1 MDRISVFLVD
11 DHQIILDGLKAL
23 LSNDKVID
31 IAGESIRCKDA
42 YEMISIC
49 KPDVVLTDIHMPD
62 MNGIEFS
69 RLVKKNFPEIKIIAL
84 SMSADESLIS
94 DMLDAG
100 ASGYLVK
107 NTGKEE
113 LREAL
118 IRVVS
123 GEVYF
128 SPEVA
133 SQLSKA
139 LLNSR
144 KKETDPPAKLTQR
157 EIEIVQLI
165 AKEFSNE
172 QIANALFIS
181 ERTVETHRKNIFRK
195 TKIKGVIGL
204 LKYAMEN
211 KLLES

>member
-1 MDRISVFLVD
+1 MDRISVYLVD
-11 DHQIILDGLKAL
+11 DHQIMLDGIKAL

-31 IAGESIRCKDA
+31 IAGESIRCKEA
-42 YEMISIC
+42 FEMISIC
-49 KPDVVLTDIHMPD
+49 KPDVILTDIHMPD

-69 RLVKKNFPEIKIIAL
+69 RLVKNNFPEIKIIAL
-84 SMSADESLIS
+84 SMSAEEALIS
-94 DMLDAG
+94 DMLEAG

-107 NTGKEE
+107 NIGKEE

-133 SQLSKA
+133 AQLSKA

-144 KKETDPPAKLTQR
+144 NRDKEPVVKLTQR
-157 EIEIVQLI
+157 ELEIVRLI
-165 AKEFSNE
+165 AKEYSNE

-204 LKYAMEN
+204 LKFAMEN
-211 KLLES
+211 KLLD

>member
-1 MDRISVFLVD
+1 
-11 DHQIILDGLKAL
+11 
-23 LSNDKVID
+23 
-31 IAGESIRCKDA
+31 
-42 YEMISIC
+42 
-49 KPDVVLTDIHMPD
+49 
-62 MNGIEFS
+62 
-69 RLVKKNFPEIKIIAL
+69 
-84 SMSADESLIS
+84 MSAEESLIS

-133 SQLSKA
+133 AQLSKS

-144 KKETDPPAKLTQR
+144 KKEEDISVKLTQR
-157 EIEIVQLI
+157 EVEIVRLI
-165 AKEFSNE
+165 AKEYSNE
-172 QIANALFIS
+172 QIANTLFIS

-211 KLLES
+211 KLLD

>member
-1 MDRISVFLVD
+1 MDKISVYLVD

-23 LSNDKVID
+23 LGHDKVIE
-31 IAGESIRCKDA
+31 IAGESTRCKDA
-42 YEMISIC
+42 FEMISIC
-49 KPDVVLTDIHMPD
+49 KPDVILTDIHMPD

-133 SQLSKA
+133 AQLSKS

-144 KKETDPPAKLTQR
+144 KKEEDTSVKLTQR
-157 EIEIVQLI
+157 EVEIVRLI
-165 AKEFSNE
+165 AKEYSNE
-172 QIANALFIS
+172 QIANGLFIS

-211 KLLES
+211 KLLD

>member
-1 MDRISVFLVD
+1 MDRISVYLVD
-11 DHQIILDGLKAL
+11 DHQIMLDGIKAL
-23 LSNDKVID
+23 LSNDKAID
-31 IAGESIRCKDA
+31 IAGESIRCKEA
-42 YEMISIC
+42 FEMISIC
-49 KPDVVLTDIHMPD
+49 KPDVILTDIHMPD

-69 RLVKKNFPEIKIIAL
+69 RLVKNNFPEIKIIAL
-84 SMSADESLIS
+84 SMSAEEALIS
-94 DMLDAG
+94 DMLEAG

-107 NTGKEE
+107 NIGKEE

-133 SQLSKA
+133 AQLSKA

-144 KKETDPPAKLTQR
+144 NRDKEPVVKLTQR
-157 EIEIVQLI
+157 ELEIVRLI
-165 AKEFSNE
+165 AKEYSNE

-204 LKYAMEN
+204 LKFAMEN
-211 KLLES
+211 KLLD

>member
-1 MDRISVFLVD
+1 MDRISVYLVD
-11 DHQIILDGLKAL
+11 DHQIMLDGIKAL

-31 IAGESIRCKDA
+31 IAGESIRCKEA
-42 YEMISIC
+42 FEMISIC
-49 KPDVVLTDIHMPD
+49 KPDVILTDIHMPD

-69 RLVKKNFPEIKIIAL
+69 RLVKNNFPEIKIIAL
-84 SMSADESLIS
+84 SMSAEEALIS
-94 DMLDAG
+94 DMLEAG

-107 NTGKEE
+107 NIGKEE

-133 SQLSKA
+133 AQLSKA

-144 KKETDPPAKLTQR
+144 NRDKEPVVKLTQR
-157 EIEIVQLI
+157 ELEIVRLI
-165 AKEFSNE
+165 AKEYSNE

-195 TKIKGVIGL
+195 TNTSSVLGLIKFAYQHKII
-204 LKYAMEN
+204 
-211 KLLES
+211 